1 MRGRLTYAN
10 VAASLALVLA
20 MSGGA
25 FAANRYL
32 LNSTKQIN
40 PKVLKK
46 LKGARGADGATGQ
59 RGATG
64 ATGPAGKEGT
74 PGKEG
79 APGAP
84 ASAGIATAFAE
95 VSPASPISLEE
106 KDALVLSTK
115 TTGKTLALPTSGAH
129 ILAEASV
136 QVANTEVSEVTI
148 TCQLAWEALAGGG
161 PHLFGN
167 AAVVDLEGSFVAR
180 ADLPLTATVS
190 LVGGETYDLQICC
203 HSNFGA
209 SNGRVL
215 RAALNAVGPE

>member
-32 LNSTKQIN
+32 INSTKQIN
-40 PKVLKK
+40 PRVLKR
-46 LKGARGADGATGQ
+46 LKGAPGANGATGQ

-79 APGAP
+79 PPGTS

-106 KDALVLSTK
+106 NDALVISTK
-115 TTGKTLALPTSGAH
+115 TSGKTLALPTAGAH
-129 ILAEASV
+129 VLADASV
-136 QVANTEVSEVTI
+136 QVANAEVSAVTI
-148 TCQLAWEALAGGG
+148 TCQFAWEALAGGG

-167 AAVVDLEGSFVAR
+167 AAVVNLQGSFVTR

-190 LVGGETYDLQICC
+190 LVGGETYDLQVYC

-209 SNGRVL
+209 SSGRVL